1 LKVNKILRTKK
12 KNSNNSNKSKNLTSK
27 PIVPESQK
35 SEVKIKPKKME
46 MTEKK
51 KTLNDPLK
59 DSDGLKYLSEEDIE
73 LDIPEL
79 PEAPKKKEKISL
91 KSPGISPEIIDGMK
105 KMKSKEIEVVLVNC
119 GRCGNIIPIPI
130 PKKVVLNSELPVVP
144 ISYVHKN
151 KENKDQHCITVHVDH
166 DFDIRRQRI
175 SDVILS

>member
-1 LKVNKILRTKK
+1 MKVNKILRIKK
-12 KNSNNSNKSKNLTSK
+12 KKSNKTKNLTSK
-27 PIVPESQK
+27 PINPESQK
-35 SEVKIKPKKME
+35 SEIKITPKKME

-79 PEAPKKKEKISL
+79 PEAPKKKEKITL
-91 KSPGISPEIIDGMK
+91 ESPAISPEIIDGMK
-105 KMKSKEIEVVLVNC
+105 KMKSKQIEVVLVNC

>member
-1 LKVNKILRTKK
+1 MKVNKILRIKK
-12 KNSNNSNKSKNLTSK
+12 KNSNKTKNLTSK
-27 PIVPESQK
+27 TIVPESQK
-35 SEVKIKPKKME
+35 SETKIKPKQKE

-51 KTLNDPLK
+51 KTQNEPLK
-59 DSDGLKYLSEEDIE
+59 GSDGVKYLSEEDVE
-73 LDIPEL
+73 LNIPEL
-79 PEAPKKKEKISL
+79 PEAPKKKEKITL

-119 GRCGNIIPIPI
+119 ERCGNIIPIPI

-151 KENKDQHCITVHVDH
+151 KENKDQHCITIHVDH
-166 DFDIRRQRI
+166 DFDIRRERI

>member
-1 LKVNKILRTKK
+1 MKVNKILRTKK
-12 KNSNNSNKSKNLTSK
+12 THTNKKKNLTSK
-27 PIVPESQK
+27 LIVPESQK
-35 SEVKIKPKKME
+35 SEIKIKPKKME

-51 KTLNDPLK
+51 KTLNEPLK
-59 DSDGLKYLSEEDIE
+59 GPDGLKYLSEEDIE

-79 PEAPKKKEKISL
+79 PEAPKKKEKITL

-105 KMKSKEIEVVLVNC
+105 KMRSEEIEVVLVNC
-119 GRCGNIIPIPI
+119 ERCGNIIPIPI

-151 KENKDQHCITVHVDH
+151 KENNDQHCITVHIDH

>member
-1 LKVNKILRTKK
+1 LKVNKILKTKK
-12 KNSNNSNKSKNLTSK
+12 KKANKTKNLISK
-27 PIVPESQK
+27 PNVPESQK
-35 SEVKIKPKKME
+35 SEIKIKPKKRE

-51 KTLNDPLK
+51 KSLNDPLK
-59 DSDGLKYLSEEDIE
+59 GSDGVKYLSEEDIE

-79 PEAPKKKEKISL
+79 PEAPKKKEKITL

-105 KMKSKEIEVVLVNC
+105 TMKSKEIEVVLVNC
-119 GRCGNIIPIPI
+119 ERCGNIIPVPI

-151 KENKDQHCITVHVDH
+151 KENKDQHCITIHIDH

>member
-1 LKVNKILRTKK
+1 LKVSKILKTKK
-12 KNSNNSNKSKNLTSK
+12 NKLNNTKNLTSK
-27 PIVPESQK
+27 PILPDSQK
-35 SEVKIKPKKME
+35 PEIKIKPKKRE

-51 KTLNDPLK
+51 KSLNDPLK
-59 DSDGLKYLSEEDIE
+59 GSDGVKYLSEEDIE

-79 PEAPKKKEKISL
+79 PEAPKKKEKITL

-105 KMKSKEIEVVLVNC
+105 TMKSKEIKVVLVNC
-119 GRCGNIIPIPI
+119 ERCGNIIPIPI

-151 KENKDQHCITVHVDH
+151 KENKDQHCITIHIDH

>member
-1 LKVNKILRTKK
+1 MKENKILKTKK
-12 KNSNNSNKSKNLTSK
+12 KKSTKTKNLTSK
-27 PIVPESQK
+27 PILPDSQK
-35 SEVKIKPKKME
+35 SEIKIKAKKME

-51 KTLNDPLK
+51 IPLNDPLK
-59 DSDGLKYLSEEDIE
+59 DSDEAKYLSEEDIE
-73 LDIPEL
+73 LNIPEL
-79 PEAPKKKEKISL
+79 PEAPKKKEKITL

-105 KMKSKEIEVVLVNC
+105 KMKSKQIEVVLVNC
-119 GRCGNIIPIPI
+119 GRCGNIIPVPI

-151 KENKDQHCITVHVDH
+151 KENKDQHCITVHIDH

>member
-1 LKVNKILRTKK
+1 MKVNKILRIKK
-12 KNSNNSNKSKNLTSK
+12 KNSNKTKNLTSK
-27 PIVPESQK
+27 TIVPESQK
-35 SEVKIKPKKME
+35 SETKIKSKQKE

-51 KTLNDPLK
+51 KTLNEPLK
-59 DSDGLKYLSEEDIE
+59 GSDGVKYLSEEDVE
-73 LDIPEL
+73 LNIPEL
-79 PEAPKKKEKISL
+79 PEAPKKKEKITL

-119 GRCGNIIPIPI
+119 ERCGNIIPIQI

-151 KENKDQHCITVHVDH
+151 KENKDQHCITIHIDH

>member
-1 LKVNKILRTKK
+1 MKVNKILRTKK
-12 KNSNNSNKSKNLTSK
+12 KNSNKTKNLTSK
-27 PIVPESQK
+27 PILPDSQK
-35 SEVKIKPKKME
+35 SEIKIKSKKME
-46 MTEKK
+46 ITEKK
-51 KTLNDPLK
+51 KTLNEPLK
-59 DSDGLKYLSEEDIE
+59 GSDGVKYLSKEDVE

-79 PEAPKKKEKISL
+79 PEAPKKKEKITL

-119 GRCGNIIPIPI
+119 ERCGNIIPIPI

-151 KENKDQHCITVHVDH
+151 KENKDQHCITIHIDH